1 MLNYELNLRD
11 YIRIIRK
18 RSAIIASITILVASL
33 SWWQASKKPM
43 IYKAHTTLKVGE
55 RKTVAGLLTE
65 SIVYSPGNIMNSYA
79 RLIKGYDV
87 LTKVAIEMGTITKDS
102 NKELIHGA
110 VTRLESRISASI
122 VERTN
127 LIEIVVTGK
136 DPEEVVKLANTVSRV
151 FRKETSREKK
161 HQATTVRTYIKQQID
176 DLEVRIRRDEE
187 KVRTYNEN
195 IEDIRMSQPIEDKL
209 VDLEFELVSL
219 LRKYTE
225 KHPKVLYIKEQIDE
239 LEAQLAGFSVESLDY
254 SSLKRQIEINKNLY
268 AVLKEKLEEA
278 RINEIQKVEEITE
291 VNPAVKPKSPI
302 NPRREISLIL
312 GIFLGLV
319 MGVVIAFIVESLD
332 TSLGTIEDVESI
344 LKLPVL
350 GVVPSVRTKKLKR
363 MDFLQKFKN
372 KFSPVAK
379 QTMMT
384 EAYVRLI
391 VHNEPKSSISESY
404 RAIRTNM
411 QISEKQKTF
420 LITSAGPREGKTTTL
435 VNLGLAIAQTGKKI
449 LLVSSD
455 LRRPAVAK
463 TFGMYE
469 EPGLNEVI
477 TNICTLDEC
486 LRNMTDLMLGD
497 MNLVDIMRTP
507 GIENIFILPCG
518 HIPHNPAELLVTDK
532 MKVLEEELKKRF
544 DVILFDS
551 PPVLPITDACLL
563 SSKVDATVLV
573 YEAGRTS
580 RSALSRVKGQLEASG
595 AKIIGVVLNHTS
607 KEIEINLTFPYYKN
621 KYYNYYNY
629 YTQEYTQDT

>member
-18 RSAIIASITILVASL
+18 RGAIIAVITILITGFSVWYVSRQPKVYRAS
-33 SWWQASKKPM
+33 
-43 IYKAHTTLKVGE
+43 TTLKVGE

-65 SIVYSPGNIMNSYA
+65 SIVYSPGNVMNSYS

-87 LTKVAIEMGTITKDS
+87 LSKVAMEMGYTNDES
-102 NKELIHGA
+102 AKELIYSK
-110 VTRLESRISASI
+110 VTQLQGQISANT

-127 LIEIVVTGK
+127 IIEISVTGAK
-136 DPEEVVKLANTVSRV
+136 ADDVEKLANTVARV
-151 FRKETSREKK
+151 FIEENSRDKK
-161 HQATTVRTYIKQQID
+161 KQASTVRSYIEEQLA
-176 DLEVRIRRDEE
+176 DLQLRIRTDEE
-187 KVRTYNEN
+187 KIRDYNEK
-195 IEDIRMSQPIEDKL
+195 IEDIRMSQPIEKKL

-219 LRKYTE
+219 QRKFTD
-225 KHPKVLYIKEQIDE
+225 KHPKVVFAKDQIKE
-239 LEAQLAGFSVESLDY
+239 LESQLVGFSSNSLDY
-254 SSLKRQIEINKNLY
+254 SSLERQVEVNKKLY
-268 AVLKEKLEEA
+268 ALLKERLEEA
-278 RINEIQKVEEITE
+278 RISEIQKVEDISI
-291 VNPAVKPKSPI
+291 VNPAVKPSAPL
-302 NPRREISLIL
+302 NPRQEVSVVL
-312 GIFLGLV
+312 GAMLGLV
-319 MGVVIAFIVESLD
+319 IGVVLAFIIESLD

-350 GVVPSVRTKKLKR
+350 GVVPSVRSKQLKR
-363 MDFLQKFKN
+363 MKFTQRIK
-372 KFSPVAK
+372 KRFSAADDK
-379 QTMMT
+379 SSIS

-411 QISEKQKTF
+411 QISEAQKTF
-420 LITSAGPREGKTTTL
+420 LVTSAGPREGKTTTL
-435 VNLGLAIAQTGKKI
+435 VNLGIAIAQTGKKT

-463 TFGMYE
+463 TFGMAE

-477 TNICTLDEC
+477 TNICTFDEC
-486 LRNMTDLMLGD
+486 LRNMTDLMLGEMD
-497 MNLVDIMRTP
+497 LPTIMKTP
-507 GIENIFILPCG
+507 GIENIFILPSG
-518 HIPHNPAELLVTDK
+518 HIPHNPAELLVTEK
-532 MKVLEEELKKRF
+532 MQVLEEELKKRF

-580 RSALSRVKGQLEASG
+580 RSALVRVKSQLEASG

-607 KEIEINLTFPYYKN
+607 KEVELNLTFPYYKN